1 MGFERKSL
9 ARRTWQ
15 WWQAADRWGLHELV
29 GVVVAFL
36 LYFFIRGAV
45 VDREADAFANA
56 RDLVSLEK
64 ALGVYREAAMQDWIL
79 GSEPLIRVMNWI
91 YFWGH
96 MPLVVVFAVW
106 LYFRHRHTYG
116 LIRTAFLAS
125 GAIAIV
131 LYALYPVAPPR
142 LMPGGEF
149 VDTMAIYD
157 RVGYQTQESQA
168 FVNPFAAMPSLH
180 FGWSLLLAAAVA
192 WVGRRWWFVA
202 FGIAW
207 PVAMLFAVV
216 LTANHWIID
225 AVAGGA
231 VSFAGLAVAIG
242 IDRYVWPGLQRRW
255 NAMAEPDGDDAWRR
269 RKPSP
274 QAGMR
279 LPEPDKSHFPPA
291 SKGE

>member
-1 MGFERKSL
+1 MAIEKRSL
-9 ARRTWQ
+9 ARRTWR
-15 WWQAADRWGLHELV
+15 WWQAADRFGLHELV
-29 GVVVAFL
+29 VVLAAFL
-36 LYFFIRGAV
+36 LYFWIRGAV

-56 RDLVSLEK
+56 RDLVSFEK
-64 ALGVYREAAMQDWIL
+64 SIGVYWEAEMQGWIL
-79 GSEPLIRVMNWI
+79 GSSPWIRLMNWV

-116 LIRTAFLAS
+116 LVRTAFLAS

-142 LMPGGEF
+142 LLPGSGF

-157 RVGYQTQESQA
+157 RVGYQTQESAA

-180 FGWSLLLAAAVA
+180 FGWSMLLAAAVA
-192 WVGRRWWFVA
+192 RVGRRWWYIA

-216 LTANHWIID
+216 LTANHWIVD
-225 AVAGGA
+225 AVGGGV
-231 VSFAGLAVAIG
+231 VSFAGLGVAII
-242 IDRYVWPGLQRRW
+242 IDRSVWPAVLRRW
-255 NAMAEPDGDDAWRR
+255 HALAEPDSDDSWQRG
-269 RKPSP
+269 KPSP
-274 QAGMR
+274 QAGMQ
-279 LPEPDKSHFPPA
+279 LPKPDKSRFPPA
-291 SKGE
+291 SKG